1 MVIIKKEKPKIF
13 IKEKLELNKNTLKVI
28 SIFSITFFVLF
39 EVFIYARRY
48 YINNNLCFTHE
59 DKFLFTIFIFSV
71 VFVCCLLLYLLIK
84 QKTLTDLL
92 KKVYHAITESE
103 NNIIN
108 LEKTTQEMILKLFNK
123 DKN

>member
-1 MVIIKKEKPKIF
+1 MKP
-13 IKEKLELNKNTLKVI
+13 NKRTLKVI

-39 EVFIYARRY
+39 EVCVYARRY

-71 VFVCCLLLYLLIK
+71 VFICCFLLYLVIK
-84 QKTLTDLL
+84 QKTLTELL

-108 LEKTTQEMILKLFNK
+108 LEKSTQEMILKLF
-123 DKN
+123 DKGKN